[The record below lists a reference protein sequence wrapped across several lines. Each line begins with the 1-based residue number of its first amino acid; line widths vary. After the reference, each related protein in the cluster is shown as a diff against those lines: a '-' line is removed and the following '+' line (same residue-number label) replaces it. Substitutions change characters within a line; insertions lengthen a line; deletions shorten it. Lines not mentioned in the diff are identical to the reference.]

1 MLYYCTEKIRLKDRA
16 EKILEYLNI
25 HFFISIGIVPQM
37 YS

>member
-16 EKILEYLNI
+16 EKFVEYLNI
-25 HFFISIGIVPQM
+25 HIFISIEIVPQI

>member
-16 EKILEYLNI
+16 EKIVEYLNI
-25 HFFISIGIVPQM
+25 HFFISIEIVPQI